1 MPAIVRNLALI
12 AAAAAVAAVAETHTG
27 VVDLFASMASK
38 LSDDNAAGFMDGFDK
53 SMPDYGKLR
62 DWIAGLIAQAEVSS
76 SIEPIKDEGDEVK
89 RSVDLDWTL
98 QIRSREAS
106 GPLVERQQTVHAE
119 LVKQKKRWRIVSITP
134 LDFFEPAKFSQSK

>member
-1 MPAIVRNLALI
+1 MPAIVRNLVLF
-12 AAAAAVAAVAETHTG
+12 AAAAVACLADTHAD
-27 VVDLFASMASK
+27 VLDVFASMTSK
-38 LSDDNAAGFMDGFDK
+38 LSEDNAAGFMDGFDK
-53 SMPDYGKLR
+53 AMPDYGKLR
-62 DWIAGLIAQAEVSS
+62 EWIVGLIAQAEVSS
-76 SIEPIKDEGDEVK
+76 TIEPIKDEGDETK
-89 RSVDLDWTL
+89 RSVDLDWTM

>member
-1 MPAIVRNLALI
+1 MPAIVRNLAII
-12 AAAAAVAAVAETHTG
+12 AAAAGMACLADAHSDVL
-27 VVDLFASMASK
+27 DLFASMTSK

-62 DWIAGLIAQAEVSS
+62 EWIAGLIAQAEVSS
-76 SIEPIKDEGDEVK
+76 TIESIKDEGDETK
-89 RSVDLDWTL
+89 RSVDLDWTM

-119 LVKQKKRWRIVSITP
+119 LVKQKKRWRIVSIAP

>member
-12 AAAAAVAAVAETHTG
+12 AALAAMACLADTHAD
-27 VVDLFASMASK
+27 VLDLFASMTSK

-62 DWIAGLIAQAEVSS
+62 EWIVGLIAQAEVSS
-76 SIEPIKDEGDEVK
+76 SIEPVKDDGDETK

>member
-1 MPAIVRNLALI
+1 MPAIVRNLAII
-12 AAAAAVAAVAETHTG
+12 AATTVACLADTHAD
-27 VVDLFASMASK
+27 VLDLFASMTSK
-38 LSDDNAAGFMDGFDK
+38 LSDDNAAGFMNGFDK

-62 DWIAGLIAQAEVSS
+62 EWIEGLIAQAVVSS
-76 SIEPIKDEGDEVK
+76 TIEAVKDEGDETK

-106 GPLVERQQTVHAE
+106 GPLVERKQIVHAE